1 MLQKVISLDIAE
13 HSDHSKLEIE
23 NDSSSESG
31 EETNYDDDNQQYSK
45 FRPKLLKRTED
56 ELEFEDE
63 IEYGSDTI
71 LSERFKKYKYLPS
84 FYKTEWNV
92 YVSLLGLVA

>member
-1 MLQKVISLDIAE
+1 MLLKVNSKDFAE
-13 HSDHSKLEIE
+13 PSELEIE

-31 EETNYDDDNQQYSK
+31 DDTNDDDDNQHYSK
-45 FRPKLLKRTED
+45 FRPKLLRRTED

-84 FYKTEWNV
+84 FYKTEWNI
-92 YVSLLGLVA
+92 YVRL